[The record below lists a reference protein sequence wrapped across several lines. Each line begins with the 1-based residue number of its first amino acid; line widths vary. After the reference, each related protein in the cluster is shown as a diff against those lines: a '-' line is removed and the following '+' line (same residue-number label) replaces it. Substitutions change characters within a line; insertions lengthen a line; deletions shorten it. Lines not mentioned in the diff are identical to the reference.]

1 MDQFSRHN
9 DNPGLQLRK
18 AMSEQDSVETTPS
31 IGVVWMER
39 DRSIVVKLRAEGPD
53 GIIGDAQ
60 FIFKRRSPRYEQVM
74 RYLGGMKPGEAR
86 SLKEWDF
93 ALKGNE

>member
-1 MDQFSRHN
+1 MGPMDPLVTQHK
-9 DNPGLQLRK
+9 DNCALQLRK
-18 AMSEQDSVETTPS
+18 DMNEKGPVEAPRS

-74 RYLGGMKPGEAR
+74 RYLGGMNPGEAR
-86 SLKEWDF
+86 PVYEWDF
-93 ALKGNE
+93 AL